1 MNKRRGRLASN
12 LKWLYPGMHVKRWIL
27 IIVAGTVLLIFSMI
41 LFFLDWTVLITI
53 KMFIQNLFAYLPI
66 APMADPWREIIALS
80 ILALSLFLIFFG
92 GRKLVVS
99 VLTAVLPEHAETLAE
114 MVYAKR
120 LRQKRLKVVAIGGGT
135 GLATL
140 LRGVKRLPVELTA
153 IVTVSDDGGSSGKL
167 RQELGILPPGDV
179 RNCLVALSE
188 AEPLMENLFQYR
200 FAPDS
205 SLGGHNFGNLFIAAL
220 TKTTG
225 DFGKAVLGASQVL
238 RVNGQVLPFTLDNVM
253 LQADFVDGTQ
263 LSGETAIRE
272 AVKPI
277 VRVRLVPEAIQ
288 PTPGILERITEAD
301 LILIGPGSLF
311 TSLIPPFLQPNLA
324 QAVRQARVPRIFVMN
339 VMTEHGETDGCS
351 AADHL
356 EKLFQHAGG
365 RVADYCLISN
375 SPISEATLA
384 RYREESAEP
393 VKIDL
398 ERVSTMGVKSL
409 VVDLTAE
416 GKTLRHDSAKLAQAI
431 WAQALLSRRHR

>member
-1 MNKRRGRLASN
+1 
-12 LKWLYPGMHVKRWIL
+12 
-27 IIVAGTVLLIFSMI
+27 
-41 LFFLDWTVLITI
+41 
-53 KMFIQNLFAYLPI
+53 
-66 APMADPWREIIALS
+66 
-80 ILALSLFLIFFG
+80 
-92 GRKLVVS
+92 
-99 VLTAVLPEHAETLAE
+99 
-114 MVYAKR
+114 
-120 LRQKRLKVVAIGGGT
+120 
-135 GLATL
+135 
-140 LRGVKRLPVELTA
+140 
-153 IVTVSDDGGSSGKL
+153 
-167 RQELGILPPGDV
+167 
-179 RNCLVALSE
+179 
-188 AEPLMENLFQYR
+188 MENLFQYR